1 MRGVRTFE
9 AANCLLARRATTKS
23 LAAYN
28 NLEATSHSFSEVGV
42 GVLEAVVSEGL
53 VRSGIDE
60 IFGGCDLIIA

>member
-1 MRGVRTFE
+1 
-9 AANCLLARRATTKS
+9 LLARRATTKS